1 MILLY
6 LLIIDAYYFRMTYL
20 TRVKL
25 GLSLLLLAGCAAVP
39 PVTKPVLCP
48 PPPVVPPLV
57 EPAVLPNLKLTSWDA
72 LPGWGDDEL
81 LAAWSSWI
89 QSCAVLQSKPDWK
102 PVCAAAR
109 QYNPVNSDEVRAFFE
124 TWFSVYQSV
133 QSDGATSGLITG
145 YYEPLLRGSLKPS
158 AKNSV
163 PLYGVPKDLLT
174 VDLSAVY
181 PELKNIRLRGRLEGN
196 KVVPYLSREQ
206 IDGKQQPLAGNELV
220 WVDNAVE
227 AFFLQIQGS
236 GRVQLAE
243 GGMVRVGY
251 ADQNGYPYRAIG
263 RVLADRGELP
273 LAQASM
279 QGIKEWARKNP
290 AKLPSILAQNPS
302 FIFFKILPNNDAGPL
317 GALGVPLT
325 AERSVAVDTRAIPLG
340 APVWLATTAPLS
352 DTAMNRLVMAQ
363 DTGGAIRGNVRAD
376 FFWGFGDAAGK
387 QAGMMKQAGQMW
399 VLLPKAMAVPGV
411 LAKR

>member
-1 MILLY
+1 MVLLY
-6 LLIIDAYYFRMTYL
+6 LPIIDAYYFRMTYL

-39 PVTKPVLCP
+39 PATTPALHP
-48 PPPVVPPLV
+48 PPAVVPPLV
-57 EPAVLPNLKLTSWDA
+57 EPAIAPNLKLANWDA
-72 LPGWGDDEL
+72 LPGWRDDEL

-89 QSCAVLQSKPDWK
+89 QSCAGLQSKPDWK
-102 PVCAAAR
+102 PVCAAAK
-109 QYNPVNSDEVRAFFE
+109 QYNPVNSDAVRAFFE

-145 YYEPLLRGSLKPS
+145 YYEPLLRGSLKPN

-206 IDGKQQPLAGNELV
+206 IDGKQQPLAGNELI

-236 GRVQLAE
+236 GRVQLAD
-243 GGMVRVGY
+243 GSMVRVGY

-302 FIFFKILPNNDAGPL
+302 FVFFKILPNNDAGPL

-399 VLLPKAMAVPGV
+399 VLLPKAMAVPSV